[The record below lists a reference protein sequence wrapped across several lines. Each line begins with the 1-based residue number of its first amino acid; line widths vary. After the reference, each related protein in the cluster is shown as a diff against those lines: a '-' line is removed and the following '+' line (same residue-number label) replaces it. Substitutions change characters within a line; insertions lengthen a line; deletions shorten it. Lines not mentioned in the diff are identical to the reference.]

1 MTRSDLDPLAREA
14 FALAAGHEHICHEL
28 ERLALA
34 GGPGSLDLWELV
46 DDVVRISRRELELG
60 RALLGRASHSAA
72 A

>member
-14 FALAAGHEHICHEL
+14 FALAAGHEHIRHEL

-34 GGPGSLDLWELV
+34 GGPESLDLWELV
-46 DDVVRISRRELELG
+46 DDVVRLSQRELELG
-60 RALLGRASHSAA
+60 RALLGRASQVAA